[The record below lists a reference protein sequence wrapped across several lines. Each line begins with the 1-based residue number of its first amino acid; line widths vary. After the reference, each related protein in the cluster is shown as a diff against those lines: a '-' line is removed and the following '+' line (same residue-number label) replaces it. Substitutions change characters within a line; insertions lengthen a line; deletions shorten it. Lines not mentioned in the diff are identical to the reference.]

1 MVDFEALLAGLVAG
15 LIPVVTLSTDSGA
28 ELNALFFCFVWLS
41 WTLVGWLLVTEM
53 SVLRASRSR
62 WSTLH
67 VLLVVGSAMY
77 GVNMNLPLTEDLTVA
92 LWCLVLGVG
101 WAAMLV
107 GVRIGRETS
116 ETSGRCVESARGVS
130 N

>member
-1 MVDFEALLAGLVAG
+1 MPDFKALLAGLVAG

-53 SVLRASRSR
+53 SVLRASRTR

-67 VLLVVGSAMY
+67 VLLVVGGTMY

-92 LWCLVLGVG
+92 LWYLVLGVG

-116 ETSGRCVESARGVS
+116 ETSERRVESARGVS

>member
-1 MVDFEALLAGLVAG
+1 MPDFKALLAGLVAG

-28 ELNALFFCFVWLS
+28 ELNALYFCFVWLS

-53 SVLRASRSR
+53 SVLRASRTR

-77 GVNMNLPLTEDLTVA
+77 GVSMNLPLTEDLTVA

-107 GVRIGRETS
+107 SVRIGRETS
-116 ETSGRCVESARGVS
+116 ETSERRVESARGVS